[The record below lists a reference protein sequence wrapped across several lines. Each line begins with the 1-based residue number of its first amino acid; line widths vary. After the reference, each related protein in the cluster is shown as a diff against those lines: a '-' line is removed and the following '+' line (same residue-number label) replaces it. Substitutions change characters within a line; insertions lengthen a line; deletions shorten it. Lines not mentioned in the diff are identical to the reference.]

1 MTFLRALTHR
11 DFSWT
16 PELEGAPLAPSS
28 TCFLREDTPNAYGSQ
43 RKMRVAVHSPSVQ
56 STPMPE
62 VSAVSRRLKQVR
74 QRAGISIRQVAEAL
88 GMEHG
93 SSYQHYED
101 RFKKPLLPLELVLKL
116 VPIFEPRGID
126 PAELFALAGVDGTGQ
141 RPLPGLTRTET
152 PAHML
157 RIEELD
163 VRASAGSGL
172 ADSSTKTV
180 GEWQLPSELIRAYTT
195 APAAELRIITVLGDS
210 MEPMLMPGQRVLV
223 DLADR
228 RPSPPGIFVVWDGL
242 GLVVKRVQLLPHTD
256 PPRVKITSDN
266 PSYEPYQRTLDE
278 AYIQGRVIGQWRW
291 L

>member
-1 MTFLRALTHR
+1 MQGVIGVMDFPSTAYDSDRKLRLAVYCAGVQTGGMR
-11 DFSWT
+11 D
-16 PELEGAPLAPSS
+16 
-28 TCFLREDTPNAYGSQ
+28 
-43 RKMRVAVHSPSVQ
+43 
-56 STPMPE
+56 
-62 VSAVSRRLKQVR
+62 VSAVARRLKQIR
-74 QRAGISIRQVAEAL
+74 TRAGLSIRQVAEAL

-101 RFKKPLLPLELVLKL
+101 RFKKPLLPLDLILRL
-116 VPIFEPRGID
+116 VPIFGPRGVD
-126 PAELFALAGVDGTGQ
+126 AADLLALAGVDGSGQ
-141 RPLPGLTRTET
+141 RPLPAVGRPEAVA
-152 PAHML
+152 PMM

-172 ADSSTKTV
+172 TDESARMV
-180 GEWQLPSELIRAYTT
+180 AAWQIPSEIVRGYTT

-210 MEPMLMPGQRVLV
+210 MEPTLLPGQRVLV
-223 DLADR
+223 DTADR
-228 RPSPPGIFVVWDGL
+228 RPSPPGVFVVWDGL

-266 PSYEPYQRTLDE
+266 QNYEPYERTLDE